1 MPPKRYNFQNTQTA
15 HASQKNKLKKWA
27 GGLNRH
33 ISKEHIQMINRHI
46 KRPLTVLIIKA
57 MQIKATVRYHLIVVR
72 TASIKCLQVTNAD
85 EGLEKTKS
93 PTLLVG
99 IDAAT
104 VENSMEDP
112 QKTKKL
118 PYELAIPHPG
128 IYPHKAIIR
137 KDTFT
142 TMFIAA
148 LFTTAKM

>member
-1 MPPKRYNFQNTQTA
+1 
-15 HASQKNKLKKWA
+15 
-27 GGLNRH
+27 
-33 ISKEHIQMINRHI
+33 MINRHI
-46 KRPLTVLIIKA
+46 TRPFTLLIIEA
-57 MQIKATVRYHLIVVR
+57 MQIKTTVRYHLVVVR
-72 TASIKCLQVTNAD
+72 TASIKCLQITNAG
-85 EGLEKTKS
+85 EGVEKMKS
-93 PTLLVG
+93 PILLVG

-118 PYELAIPHPG
+118 PYELAIPLPG
-128 IYPHKAIIR
+128 IYPDKAIIR